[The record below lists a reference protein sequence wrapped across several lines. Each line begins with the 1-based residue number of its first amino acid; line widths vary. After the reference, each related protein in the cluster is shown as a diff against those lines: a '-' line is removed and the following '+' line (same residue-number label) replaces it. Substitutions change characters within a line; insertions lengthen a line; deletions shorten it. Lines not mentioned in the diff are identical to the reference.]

1 MNSIPAKSRPWRVG
15 MIVPSSNTTLESEIL
30 ALLQRQGVADG
41 SRFSLHAARLRLRHV
56 APAPEALRAMN
67 DAAGDAVDAL
77 CDAQVDA
84 VVYGCLLATMF
95 GGKAS
100 VVETGQRLARR
111 ANYMRAAP
119 VSVVTSADALT
130 SALQSLGARSISM
143 LTPYRKEL
151 TAKVAA
157 TIEELGIAVR
167 QAVSLE
173 IVDDAAVGRLD
184 QQALLSMACEMDL
197 ANSDALVLSAGVQ
210 IPTLEV
216 LDSVEQLLGLPVLSA
231 STASVWALLQKLRI
245 EPRINGAGWLLRSS
259 CAQAL
264 LHVAASERRAA

>member
-1 MNSIPAKSRPWRVG
+1 MNPVHAKTRPFRIG
-15 MIVPSSNTTLESEIL
+15 MIVPSSNTTMEAEIP
-30 ALLQRQGVADG
+30 ALLQRQTAAEGQ
-41 SRFSLHAARLRLRHV
+41 RFTFHATRLRLRHF
-56 APAPEALRAMN
+56 APDALQAMN
-67 DAAGDAVDAL
+67 DTAGDAVDAL

-119 VSVVTSADALT
+119 VSVVTSADALVG
-130 SALQSLGARSISM
+130 ALQSLGARSISM
-143 LTPYRKEL
+143 IAPYRKEL
-151 TAKVAA
+151 TGKVAA
-157 TIEELGIAVR
+157 TIEEHGIAVR

-173 IVDDAAVGRLD
+173 IADDVAVGRLD
-184 QQALLSMACEMDL
+184 QQALLSMACELDL

-210 IPTLEV
+210 MPTLEV

-231 STASVWALLQKLRI
+231 ASASVWALLQKLRI
-245 EPRINGAGWLLRSS
+245 EPKIKSAGWLLRSS
-259 CAQAL
+259 CAHALAQAA
-264 LHVAASERRAA
+264 VEERQAA

>member
-1 MNSIPAKSRPWRVG
+1 MNSIPVKSRPWRVG
-15 MIVPSSNTTLESEIL
+15 MIVPSSNTTLESEVL
-30 ALLQRQGVADG
+30 TLLQRQGSADG
-41 SRFSLHAARLRLRHV
+41 SRFTFHATRLRLRHV
-56 APAPEALRAMN
+56 APAPEALQAMN

-111 ANYMRAAP
+111 ANHMRAAP

-130 SALQSLGARSISM
+130 SALHSLGARSISM
-143 LTPYRKEL
+143 LAPYRKEL
-151 TAKVAA
+151 TARVAA
-157 TIEELGIAVR
+157 TIEECGIAVR
-167 QAVSLE
+167 QTVSLE
-173 IVDDAAVGRLD
+173 IADDVAVGRLD
-184 QQALLSMACEMDL
+184 PQALLSMVCELDL

-245 EPRINGAGWLLRSS
+245 EPRIKGAGWLLRSS

-264 LHVAASERRAA
+264 AHAAVAERQVA